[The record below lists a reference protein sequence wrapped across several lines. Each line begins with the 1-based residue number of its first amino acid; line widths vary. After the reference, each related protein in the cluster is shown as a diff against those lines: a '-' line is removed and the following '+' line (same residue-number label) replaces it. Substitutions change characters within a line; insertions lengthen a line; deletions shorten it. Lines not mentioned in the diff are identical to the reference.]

1 MFTGAGERKCGG
13 NWEDPRSVADTAGLR
28 QAVLVQ
34 MHFGFSEISCFEA
47 QQSGGGGTAHST
59 D

>member
-13 NWEDPRSVADTAGLR
+13 NWEDPRSVAVTAGLR

-47 QQSGGGGTAHST
+47 QQSGGGGHST
-59 D
+59 